1 MCGSFPGCIANPK
14 QANRNLGLCYN
25 SAMSVVETVAAVR
38 RALEPFSTISFAYLF
53 GSAVDDRLRLDSD
66 VDVAVYLDSG
76 RRLQIEAERRED
88 VEADI
93 QLALERATNRNV
105 DLLMLNRAPATVC
118 AAALLD
124 GIAIFIRDQ
133 SIHSR
138 FFLAVTTVATDF
150 RSTERE
156 YRAIRAR
163 SNSLSETDRARLE
176 RILDFIEQELDDR
189 DKFGAI
195 DLDRYSRDRDLQRNL
210 DRWVEQLINAAI
222 DTAKI
227 ILASERRPV
236 PQTYAQILAD
246 LEAMDA
252 FSSLGRS
259 LKPLAALRNLMAH
272 EYLDLRFDRVKEFV
286 HADVEAIAQMADIV
300 RGKWLPQ

>member
-1 MCGSFPGCIANPK
+1 MDETVVKPAGCSPGRP
-14 QANRNLGLCYN
+14 GLCYN
-25 SAMSVVETVAAVR
+25 GAMNVDEMSAAVR
-38 RALEPFSTISFAYLF
+38 GALEPFPCIAFAYLF
-53 GSAVDDRLRLDSD
+53 GSAVAQRLRLDSD

-76 RRLQIEAERRED
+76 RRLQIESERREE

-105 DLLMLNRAPATVC
+105 DLLVLNRAPASVC
-118 AAALLD
+118 AAVVLD
-124 GIAIFIRDQ
+124 GIAVLIRDQ

-138 FFLAVTTVATDF
+138 YFLAVTNVAMDF
-150 RSTERE
+150 RDTARE
-156 YRAIRAR
+156 YRVIRAR
-163 SNSLSETDRARLE
+163 SRSLSESDRARLE

-189 DKFGAI
+189 HKFTDVG
-195 DLDRYSRDRDLQRNL
+195 LHRYSRDRDLQRNL

-236 PQTYAQILAD
+236 PQTYAQILSE
-246 LEAMDA
+246 LEAIDA
-252 FSSLGRS
+252 FASMRRS

-272 EYLDLRFDRVKEFV
+272 EYLDVRFDRVRDFV
-286 HADVEAIAQMADIV
+286 LADVDAVARMADIV
-300 RGKWLPQ
+300 RGRWLS